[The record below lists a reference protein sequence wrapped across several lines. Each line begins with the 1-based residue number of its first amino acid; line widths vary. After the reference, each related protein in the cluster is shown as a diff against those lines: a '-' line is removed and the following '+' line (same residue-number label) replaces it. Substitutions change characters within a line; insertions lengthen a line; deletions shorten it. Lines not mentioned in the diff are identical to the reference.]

1 MALLPP
7 TTVILV
13 TNPPPKMLPECVVMV
28 TGQALHQVVV
38 RDTNWPNG

>member
-13 TNPPPKMLPECVVMV
+13 TNSSLDMLPECVVMV
-28 TGQALHQVVV
+28 NGQASHQVVV
-38 RDTNWPNG
+38 CDVNWPKR

>member
-13 TNPPPKMLPECVVMV
+13 TNSLLEVLPEGVVTV

-38 RDTNWPNG
+38 CDVNWPNR